1 MCERNPKAPPELE
14 RIIHKALAAE
24 FQRIIDHRGAY
35 WGANYPLAYV
45 GLARAAT
52 LAGDS
57 AKAKTAYEEFFGG
70 LSKLVGERRSDLWQR
85 QMVLGP
91 APEFCVHSEV
101 PLELPK
107 GLEPATVLLRLVAER
122 EP

>member
-57 AKAKTAYEEFFGG
+57 AKAKTAYEEFFA
-70 LSKLVGERRSDLWQR
+70 LWKDADADLPI
-85 QMVLGP
+85 L
-91 APEFCVHSEV
+91 
-101 PLELPK
+101 
-107 GLEPATVLLRLVAER
+107 AEAR
-122 EP
+122 KEYAALN